1 MPTKQSQRMMVGV
14 HRDHDKNRGV
24 DQSEW
29 KAYWAD
35 LEAKD
40 ASAAG
45 ITLGSWLRLVLRAW
59 VVFVSAIIH
68 DCAVCRLRE
77 RRSRPCLGS
86 KENLDAFLL
95 SHGSE
100 AIRE

>member
-1 MPTKQSQRMMVGV
+1 MTVGV
-14 HRDHDKNRGV
+14 HRDHDKSRGV

-45 ITLGSWLRLVLRAW
+45 ITLGSWLRLVLRA
-59 VVFVSAIIH
+59 
-68 DCAVCRLRE
+68 
-77 RRSRPCLGS
+77 
-86 KENLDAFLL
+86 
-95 SHGSE
+95 
-100 AIRE
+100 